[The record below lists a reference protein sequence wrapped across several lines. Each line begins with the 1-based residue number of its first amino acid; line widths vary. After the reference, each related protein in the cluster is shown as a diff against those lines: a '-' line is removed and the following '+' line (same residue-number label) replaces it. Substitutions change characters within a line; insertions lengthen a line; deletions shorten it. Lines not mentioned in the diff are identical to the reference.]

1 MSTLIQSERLSKPVL
16 THTYLPTFEV
26 SHGFFQVSGLG
37 AWGGSNTSMYCSDG
51 CEILNVFEVSQ
62 RFAGFGHVIGR
73 ALHLYLDLMSST
85 GKCGKRFITNSHQ
98 DLIAAMHQHWASVVH
113 PLLQLRNNRGT
124 IPTPH
129 NNAFIGDLVN
139 LWWSITV
146 TPYAQ
151 IAGGT
156 PTSWRCAVMSSIPS
170 YPYLSYYCDLFRKPW
185 PWSKLTSCYENAVAW
200 LVHYIRL
207 KKVASVSIKLPVSQ
221 GLLPSPVQTVTAC
234 HIWISK
240 WPESREFLRDHWHHG
255 CQIWWQNEDYAILWC
270 LEATHFPNEGL
281 QHLLPFP
288 RISNDI
294 LARRIDGNEGHF
306 IVMEMMR
313 MIFGFSPLSSN
324 SQDRWK

>member
-1 MSTLIQSERLSKPVL
+1 
-16 THTYLPTFEV
+16 
-26 SHGFFQVSGLG
+26 
-37 AWGGSNTSMYCSDG
+37 MYSSDG
-51 CEILNVFEVSQ
+51 CEILNVF
-62 RFAGFGHVIGR
+62 RGFPTLTGFGHVIGR

-113 PLLQLRNNRGT
+113 PLLQLRNNRRT

-129 NNAFIGDLVN
+129 NNAFIGGLVH
-139 LWWSITV
+139 LWWDSVHSI

-156 PTSWRCAVMSSIPS
+156 PTSWRCVVMTSIQS
-170 YPYLSYYCDLFRKPW
+170 CPYLYFYYDLCRKPW
-185 PWSKLTSCYENAVAW
+185 TMKQTDQLLWKRRRSLTGTLHQVE
-200 LVHYIRL
+200 
-207 KKVASVSIKLPVSQ
+207 KGSQ
-221 GLLPSPVQTVTAC
+221 CLDHIAIFSGLLPSPVQTVTAC

-240 WPESREFLRDHWHHG
+240 WPETSEILRDHWHHG

-270 LEATHFPNEGL
+270 LDATQFLNEGP

-294 LARRIDGNEGHF
+294 LAR
-306 IVMEMMR
+306 
-313 MIFGFSPLSSN
+313 FGKENWWKWRAFHSNSPFSSN
-324 SQDRWK
+324 SQDRWR